1 MGIKKRKLL
10 GKILISLVII
20 AILITI
26 IFFGYK
32 FFFGKEKTLEEDT
45 FVFAILEKDI
55 DNVEHINNL
64 FLIDISGKEDKEVQ
78 IISIPPD
85 LKCNV
90 PGVSIDKIGEIYP
103 FGDGKLIADSLSEK
117 LGLSVGYYIIIT
129 EGYFENLLDGI
140 SPLKVSFEEDIN
152 IGEFSFMQGEAVL
165 DSNQTKFLLN
175 YDYNK
180 DYSEEAQ
187 TNKLYILKEIV
198 SNLKDKGVN
207 LIGSLNSNSIETNI
221 EGSYIDII
229 NSYFLNASTIF
240 YYDYL
245 DGNYLKEAD
254 KGLKEVVLGDS
265 YSNMELSGIKK
276 FYEEAQIEEPT
287 TEEEEENIIEEEIK
301 ETEINKEDLKI
312 QVLNGNYI
320 PGSATATSLKLE
332 ELGYI
337 NFDIGNV
344 EDGSVYDNSLIYFKE
359 GLDDFADEIGQRLGI
374 DEAFIQNFEDET
386 SSNFDILIIVGL
398 DFREE

>member
-1 MGIKKRKLL
+1 MRTRKRKLL
-10 GKILISLVII
+10 SRILISLVIV
-20 AILITI
+20 AALATA
-26 IFFGYK
+26 IFFVYK

-85 LKCNV
+85 LECNV
-90 PGVSIDKIGEIYP
+90 PGISIDKIGEIYP
-103 FGDGKLIADSLSEK
+103 FGDGKLIVDSLSEK
-117 LGLSVGYYIIIT
+117 IGLSVGYYIIIT
-129 EGYFENLLDGI
+129 EGYFENLLDDI
-140 SPLKVSFEEDIN
+140 SPLKVSLAEDIN
-152 IGEFSFMQGEAVL
+152 TGEFSFKEGEAVL
-165 DSNQTKFLLN
+165 DSNQIKFLLN
-175 YDYNK
+175 YDYSK
-180 DYSEEAQ
+180 DYSKEAQ
-187 TNKLYILKEIV
+187 TNKLYILKEII

-207 LIGSLNSNSIETNI
+207 LFDLSIPSSIETDI
-221 EGSYIDII
+221 DSSYINLI
-229 NSYFLNASTIF
+229 NSYFLDSSTIF

-254 KGLKEVVLGDS
+254 KGLKEVILRDS
-265 YSNMELSGIKK
+265 YSDMELPGIKK
-276 FYEEAQIEEPT
+276 FYEEAQIEELT
-287 TEEEEENIIEEEIK
+287 TEEEEENIKEEIK

-320 PGSATATSLKLE
+320 PGSATTTTLKLE

-359 GLDDFADEIGQRLGI
+359 GLDNFANEIGQRLGI

-386 SSNFDILIIVGL
+386 SSNFDISIIVGL